1 MRSHTQWLQK
11 VVRVFTLMT
20 ALFSISAT
28 TSFSQASLFDPTFN
42 IGSGAN
48 GTVYGIVPQDDGK
61 VIVGGS
67 FTEISGQPC
76 TNLSRLN
83 ADGRL
88 DTTFPQG
95 TDGAIYRMLKQ
106 PDGKILVGGAFTN
119 LQGVLRQR
127 IGRLHTNGTVDMS
140 FDAGVAVPEGVM
152 VLTLACQSDEKVL
165 VGTVPPSGAFSFLKR
180 LLPTGELD
188 NSFIQTNV
196 FWGSY
201 ILAICIR
208 TNGSI
213 LVGGGFNQVNGFSAS
228 ALALVAT
235 NGVLDTEFASPI
247 QMIFA
252 YGSPYGSGI
261 YAMAALSDN
270 SILMGGG
277 FFRDGFLTN
286 KLVLAKLT
294 SSLAW
299 DSSFT
304 IDTFNSEPLT
314 PGYVMAISLQTDGKM
329 ILGGNFQR
337 VGG

>member
-1 MRSHTQWLQK
+1 
-11 VVRVFTLMT
+11 V
-20 ALFSISAT
+20 
-28 TSFSQASLFDPTFN
+28 
-42 IGSGAN
+42 
-48 GTVYGIVPQDDGK
+48 
-61 VIVGGS
+61 
-67 FTEISGQPC
+67 
-76 TNLSRLN
+76 
-83 ADGRL
+83 
-88 DTTFPQG
+88 
-95 TDGAIYRMLKQ
+95 
-106 PDGKILVGGAFTN
+106 
-119 LQGVLRQR
+119 
-127 IGRLHTNGTVDMS
+127 
-140 FDAGVAVPEGVM
+140 
-152 VLTLACQSDEKVL
+152 
-165 VGTVPPSGAFSFLKR
+165 

-196 FWGSY
+196 FLGSY

-247 QMIFA
+247 QTIFA